1 MGDQV
6 LNQFRSYRELR
17 EECVAIYEARGGPD
31 TVSEAA
37 ENCTKTLRGKYRQS
51 NFFHTLGFWLLPG
64 TDSEEC
70 RMPGRVAGGEAY

>member
-51 NFFHTLGFWLLPG
+51 NFFHTQGYTVKGVGANKEFIPLNRKN
-64 TDSEEC
+64 TK
-70 RMPGRVAGGEAY
+70 